1 MAEEE
6 NKPKRYRRTNVDIQA
21 DIIKAAESLIKKKG
35 FASMLVT
42 ELIKKAR
49 IEPLVFYNRYDNLSK
64 FYDEFV
70 KRYDYWFKDVLMDI
84 QFPTDS
90 EFGYISIF
98 KDVHKALQDKSVMLE
113 LLRWEIAEGNE
124 TTVRTAMLREMHTLP
139 LVNAYEGKF
148 KDIDISAISALII
161 GGIYIYYLNLHRERS
176 KFSDIDLNTAEGQ
189 QRIEKALDTF
199 GKMIFHFHEQ
209 VNYKRVIAKRLK
221 NTFHNIEDVSKLR
234 YYCHS
239 LTI

>member
-49 IEPLVFYNRYDNLSK
+49 IEPLVFYNRYDNLSE

-84 QFPTDS
+84 QFPADS

-124 TTVRTAMLREMHTLP
+124 TTVRTAMLREMHTFP
-139 LVNAYEGKF
+139 LAKIYEEKF

-161 GGIYIYYLNLHRERS
+161 GGIYYLNLHRDRS
-176 KFSDIDLNTAEGQ
+176 KFADIDLNTEQG
-189 QRIEKALDTF
+189 RERMEKALENL
-199 GKMIFHFHEQ
+199 GYMVFHYQ
-209 VNYKRVIAKRLK
+209 TLNDYKRAIAEKMK
-221 NTFHNIEDVSKLR
+221 ENGISDEIIEK
-234 YYCHS
+234 C
-239 LTI
+239 LT

>member
-49 IEPLVFYNRYDNLSK
+49 IEPLVFYNRYDNLSE

-70 KRYDYWFKDVLMDI
+70 KRYDYWFKDVLTEI
-84 QFPTDS
+84 EFPIDS
-90 EFGYISIF
+90 KLGYINIL
-98 KDVHKALQDKSVMLE
+98 KNLQEELQEKSVMLE

-139 LVNAYEGKF
+139 LVNIYETKF
-148 KDIDISAISALII
+148 KDTDISAISALII
-161 GGIYIYYLNLHRERS
+161 GGIYYLNLHRDRS
-176 KFSDIDLNTAEGQ
+176 KFAEIDLNTEVGCK
-189 QRIEKALDTF
+189 RIEKALEDL
-199 GKMIFHFHEQ
+199 GNMIFHYQ
-209 VNYKRVIAKRLK
+209 DLTDYKHTVEEKMKENGISDEIIKKCL
-221 NTFHNIEDVSKLR
+221 N
-234 YYCHS
+234 
-239 LTI
+239 

>member
-49 IEPLVFYNRYDNLSK
+49 IEPLVFYNRYDNLSE

-70 KRYDYWFKDVLMDI
+70 KRYDYWFKDVLTGA

-90 EFGYISIF
+90 ELGYISIF
-98 KDVHKALQDKSVMLE
+98 KDVQKALQEKSVMLE

-139 LVNAYEGKF
+139 LVNIYEEKF
-148 KDIDISAISALII
+148 KDTGIDISAISSLII
-161 GGIYIYYLNLHRERS
+161 GGIYYLNLHRERS
-176 KFSDIDLNTAEGQ
+176 KFSDIDLNTEQGRK
-189 QRIEKALDTF
+189 RIENALEEL
-199 GKMIFHFHEQ
+199 GHMIFHNHE
-209 VNYKRVIAKRLK
+209 VNNYKKVVAKRMKENGISDEIIKKCL
-221 NTFHNIEDVSKLR
+221 D
-234 YYCHS
+234 
-239 LTI
+239 

>member
-49 IEPLVFYNRYDNLSK
+49 IEPLVFYNRYDNLRE

-70 KRYDYWFKDVLMDI
+70 KRYDYWFKDVLTGV

-90 EFGYISIF
+90 ELGYISIF

-139 LVNAYEGKF
+139 LANSYEEKF

-161 GGIYIYYLNLHRERS
+161 GGIYYLNLHRDRS
-176 KFSDIDLNTAEGQ
+176 KFADIDLNTEQGRK
-189 QRIEKALDTF
+189 RIEKALEEL
-199 GKMIFHFHEQ
+199 GHMVFHCHETN
-209 VNYKRVIAKRLK
+209 NYKQAVAERMKENGISDEIIKKCL
-221 NTFHNIEDVSKLR
+221 D
-234 YYCHS
+234 
-239 LTI
+239 

>member
-6 NKPKRYRRTNVDIQA
+6 ITPKRNRRRNVDIQA

-49 IEPLVFYNRYDNLSK
+49 IEPLVFYNRYDNLSE

-70 KRYDYWFKDVLMDI
+70 KRYDYWFRDVLTGI

-90 EFGYISIF
+90 QVGYVSIF
-98 KDVHKALQDKSVMLE
+98 KDVQKSLQDKSVMLE

-139 LVNAYEGKF
+139 LVNIYEKKF
-148 KDIDISAISALII
+148 KDTGIDISAISSLIL
-161 GGIYIYYLNLHRERS
+161 GGLYYLNLHRDRS
-176 KFSDIDLNTAEGQ
+176 KFSEIDLNTLEGQ
-189 QRIEKALDTF
+189 QRIENSLDTL
-199 GKMIFHFHEQ
+199 GKMIFNSLEQ
-209 VNYKRVIAKRLK
+209 FNYKQEIAERLRK
-221 NTFHNIEDVSKLR
+221 KGVSEDIIKDCL
-234 YYCHS
+234 
-239 LTI
+239 

>member
-21 DIIKAAESLIKKKG
+21 DIVKAAESLIKKKG

-42 ELIKKAR
+42 ELIKKAK
-49 IEPLVFYNRYDNLSK
+49 IEPLVFYNRYDNLSE

-70 KRYDYWFKDVLMDI
+70 KRYDYWFKDVLTNI
-84 QFPTDS
+84 PFPTDS
-90 EFGYISIF
+90 ELGYIDIF
-98 KDVHKALQDKSVMLE
+98 KDVHKSLQDKSVMLE

-139 LVNAYEGKF
+139 LVNTYKGKF

-161 GGIYIYYLNLHRERS
+161 GGVYYLNLHRDRS
-176 KFSDIDLNTAEGQ
+176 KFADIDVNTEQGRK
-189 QRIEKALDTF
+189 RIENALEEL
-199 GKMIFHFHEQ
+199 GHMIFHYHEANDYKQ
-209 VNYKRVIAKRLK
+209 VVAKRMKENGINDEIIKKCL
-221 NTFHNIEDVSKLR
+221 D
-234 YYCHS
+234 
-239 LTI
+239 

>member
-6 NKPKRYRRTNVDIQA
+6 NKPKKYRRTNVDIQA

-49 IEPLVFYNRYDNLSK
+49 IEPLVFYNRYDNLSE

-70 KRYDYWFKDVLMDI
+70 KRYDYWFKDVLTDI
-84 QFPTDS
+84 SFPTDS
-90 EFGYISIF
+90 ELGYISIF
-98 KDVHKALQDKSVMLE
+98 KGVQKALQDKSVMLE

-139 LVNAYEGKF
+139 LVNIYEKKF
-148 KDIDISAISALII
+148 KGTNIDISAISSLII
-161 GGIYIYYLNLHRERS
+161 GGIYYLNLHRDRS
-176 KFSDIDLNTAEGQ
+176 KFSEIDLNTAEGQ
-189 QRIEKALDTF
+189 QRIEKALDTL
-199 GKMIFHFHEQ
+199 GEMIFNSVEQ
-209 VNYKRVIAKRLK
+209 FNYKQEIAERLRK
-221 NTFHNIEDVSKLR
+221 KGVSEDIIKDCL
-234 YYCHS
+234 
-239 LTI
+239 

>member
-49 IEPLVFYNRYDNLSK
+49 IEPLVFYNRYDNLSE

-70 KRYDYWFKDVLMDI
+70 KRYDYWFKDILMDI
-84 QFPTDS
+84 KFPTDS

-98 KDVHKALQDKSVMLE
+98 KDVHKSLQDKSVMLE

-161 GGIYIYYLNLHRERS
+161 GGIYYLNLHRDRS
-176 KFSDIDLNTAEGQ
+176 KFADIDLNTEQGRK
-189 QRIEKALDTF
+189 RIEKALENF
-199 GKMIFHFHEQ
+199 GHMIFHYQ
-209 VNYKRVIAKRLK
+209 DLTDYKRTIAEKMK
-221 NTFHNIEDVSKLR
+221 ENGVSDEIIRKCLN
-234 YYCHS
+234 
-239 LTI
+239 

>member
-1 MAEEE
+1 
-6 NKPKRYRRTNVDIQA
+6 
-21 DIIKAAESLIKKKG
+21 
-35 FASMLVT
+35 MLVT

-49 IEPLVFYNRYDNLSK
+49 IEPLVFYNRYNNLNE

-113 LLRWEIAEGNE
+113 LLRWEIVEGNE

-148 KDIDISAISALII
+148 KEIDISALIVGGYITSISTETDQ
-161 GGIYIYYLNLHRERS
+161 NLP
-176 KFSDIDLNTAEGQ
+176 I
-189 QRIEKALDTF
+189 
-199 GKMIFHFHEQ
+199 
-209 VNYKRVIAKRLK
+209 
-221 NTFHNIEDVSKLR
+221 
-234 YYCHS
+234 
-239 LTI
+239 LT

>member
-6 NKPKRYRRTNVDIQA
+6 NKPKRHRRTNVDIQA

-49 IEPLVFYNRYDNLSK
+49 IEPLVFYNRYDNLGG

-70 KRYDYWFKDVLMDI
+70 KRYDYWFKDVLTEI
-84 QFPTDS
+84 EFPTDS
-90 EFGYISIF
+90 ELGYINIL
-98 KDVHKALQDKSVMLE
+98 KNLQKELQEKSVMLE

-139 LVNAYEGKF
+139 LANIYETKF

-161 GGIYIYYLNLHRERS
+161 GGIYYLNLHRDRS
-176 KFSDIDLNTAEGQ
+176 KFAEIDLNTEDGRK
-189 QRIEKALDTF
+189 RIEKALEDL
-199 GKMIFHFHEQ
+199 GNMIFHYQ
-209 VNYKRVIAKRLK
+209 
-221 NTFHNIEDVSKLR
+221 D
-234 YYCHS
+234 
-239 LTI
+239 LTDYRHTVAEKMKENGISDEIIKKCLN